1 MRKFLMTSLAILLV
15 ANAWADDA
23 THSFGIQIGFAE
35 PIYRLNTPTMM
46 GKDVSYLDRTVMNGF
61 KVGAVYDGS
70 IIAGFGFSI
79 GLNYTFAT
87 ARSGWNNYN
96 YTPAGT
102 PSLLPQIEYATNYV
116 YNQGEIFV
124 DWQYKFEIAK
134 QTFLILYSGPTIQY
148 GGYSATDFFRYISDG
163 SNVEMK
169 SVTWSYQDQQ
179 DKYLRRLNVTWGVG
193 AGFQYKR
200 YFLRGGYDFGIINP
214 YKAITFNAL
223 DGALFAGDDRWTRGR
238 LDQWQIKMGLYLW
251 QME

>member
-1 MRKFLMTSLAILLV
+1 
-15 ANAWADDA
+15 
-23 THSFGIQIGFAE
+23 
-35 PIYRLNTPTMM
+35 
-46 GKDVSYLDRTVMNGF
+46 
-61 KVGAVYDGS
+61 
-70 IIAGFGFSI
+70 
-79 GLNYTFAT
+79 
-87 ARSGWNNYN
+87 
-96 YTPAGT
+96 
-102 PSLLPQIEYATNYV
+102 
-116 YNQGEIFV
+116 
-124 DWQYKFEIAK
+124 
-134 QTFLILYSGPTIQY
+134 
-148 GGYSATDFFRYISDG
+148 
-163 SNVEMK
+163 MK